1 MTRSALLLACASCV
15 LLLVGAGALLL
26 LSAGEGDGDAE
37 TAPPRVD
44 AGVEYVDE
52 PPGRVC
58 QALPSFDN
66 DRLRLRQFM
75 RDVRR
80 LTDRPRVPVA
90 WLIDADTTGDK
101 DELARSLS
109 RAAFSVE
116 TGRFESGSWLVTAQR
131 RTRLDLPALARE
143 KKALLRASSARS
155 DRTVLMVAYPGAGC
169 EDVGPDG

>member
-1 MTRSALLLACASCV
+1 MACVSCV
-15 LLLVGAGALLL
+15 LLSAGAGALLL
-26 LSAGEGDGDAE
+26 LSSREGDGDAD
-37 TAPPRVD
+37 TAPPRAD

-52 PPGRVC
+52 PPGRIC
-58 QALPSFDN
+58 QALPSFAN
-66 DRLRLRQFM
+66 DRLLLRQFV

-90 WLIDADTTGDK
+90 WLIDADTTADK

-109 RAAFSVE
+109 RAGFSAG

-131 RTRLDLPALARE
+131 RTRLDLGALARE
-143 KKALLRASSARS
+143 KKALRRASSARS
-155 DRTVLMVAYPGAGC
+155 NRTVLMVAYPRGGC